1 MFAAERIEPTEKQIK
16 HRSQQ
21 IAKWRNQIPKSG
33 WGIGKVN
40 ARLLARALGM
50 PADYFMPDPENTER
64 QQEEM
69 AEMKKRLDE
78 LQDQVEELRR
88 ASGI

>member
-1 MFAAERIEPTEKQIK
+1 MFAAERVKPTEKQIK

-21 IAKWRNQIPKSG
+21 IAKWRNQVPKSG
-33 WGIGKVN
+33 WGIGNVN
-40 ARLLARALGM
+40 ARLLALALGM
-50 PADYFMPDPENTER
+50 PDDYFLPDRPD

-69 AEMKKRLDE
+69 AALRRQLDE
-78 LQDQVEELRR
+78 LQEQVEELKR